1 MSRFSL
7 RPAAI
12 AIGLALCGS
21 GVFANDAMPLPD
33 DASELDA
40 SAYAVLEKHCARCH
54 QDGALKPGLTK
65 AKSGFGHVLDIRRLA
80 QDAKYVVQGDVAGSK
95 LHNVMGPYSYPA
107 MPDDCTEDTCYPTQA
122 EMDTVST
129 WIEALADTA
138 PPPRPHVGL
147 AELYA
152 LAHADLTAQ
161 PANRHDR
168 IRYFSLRTL
177 HNDSDVSDENL
188 AGYRAATI
196 KLLNALSWNATVYR
210 AEPVDPHG
218 VLIRVFLPDLNWNHE
233 KWGYLEAVY
242 PYAMTSETDPHLGQ
256 LQYLAGTRMPII
268 RADWFA
274 SRASVSPLYYDM
286 LGLPDTVAGL
296 ERLLRIDLV
305 RNIRDEQVVRAG
317 FQDSG
322 VSTNNRMIER
332 HPLGTGFFWTSYDFA
347 GSQGRQ
353 SFFEYPLGPTEA
365 YGDDLAFHHDG
376 GESIF
381 TLPNGFHAYYLNTA
395 DGTRLNVGP
404 TQIVRDDDYTDGTGE
419 VVNGISCI
427 SCHIKG
433 MRVNQDQVRE
443 VALADLSL
451 PAAAR
456 QTIAAVYPGQDE
468 VDKWLTHDTQ
478 AFYDTLE
485 SAGIPHDTTAGGLEP
500 VRGLFVY
507 HVDHFIDFDQAA
519 NELGLTPEELRARNG
534 FVGPDMASLMLRL
547 DQSPIARDEWTS
559 AFPVLLARLTD
570 YRPILTPAHAA
581 TKPLPYSVS
590 AAVGD
595 YHVPTE
601 YVEEPPANPYKPGDP
616 GYVAKPGDPGYV
628 AKPGDPDYIANP
640 GDPDYAGKPVP
651 TVPYDAKVHD
661 APDYDNATYDDAAHN
676 TADYDPPNHSVPT
689 RGKLTV
695 YTDKPAYKV
704 GEGLIIYVEPRHDCR
719 LTLISIDD
727 RHQSCVL
734 FPDPRLPDH
743 PVKAGERFV
752 FPPRGS
758 LRTSAPGVETIL
770 AICNADR
777 NAVTYRERDVSKVS
791 CDPSQRADP
800 YAEVTYDTVAHEVL
814 VLDLDGPEKVAD
826 SGVPYRGL
834 STHNPHLAKAQIS
847 VPVTGY

>member
-1 MSRFSL
+1 MSLFSL
-7 RPAAI
+7 RPLAA
-12 AIGLALCGS
+12 AFSLLGLAASPLY
-21 GVFANDAMPLPD
+21 ANEAMPLPA
-33 DASELDA
+33 DATEYETA
-40 SAYAVLEKHCARCH
+40 AYAVLEKHCARCH
-54 QDGALKPGLTK
+54 QDGALKPGMTQ

-80 QDAKYVVQGDVAGSK
+80 QDTKFVVHGNIPGSK

-107 MPDDCTEDTCYPTQA
+107 MPDDCTDDTCFPTQA
-122 EMDTVST
+122 EMDAVSD
-129 WIEALADTA
+129 WIEALANTA
-138 PPPRPHVGL
+138 PPPRPFISL

-152 LAHADLTAQ
+152 MAHADLQSQ
-161 PANRHDR
+161 PTNRQDR
-168 IRYFSLRTL
+168 IRYFSLRAL

-188 AGYRAATI
+188 AGYRAAAV
-196 KLLNALSWNATVYR
+196 KLINALSWNATVYR
-210 AEPVDPHG
+210 AEQVDPHG
-218 VLIRVFLPDLNWNHE
+218 VLLRVFLPDLNWTHE
-233 KWGYLEAVY
+233 KWHHLEAVY

-296 ERLLRIDLV
+296 EDLLRIDLI

-353 SFFEYPLGPTEA
+353 SFFEYPLGPDTAFGHE
-365 YGDDLAFHHDG
+365 LAFKHDG

-395 DGTRLNVGP
+395 DGARLNVGP
-404 TQIVRDDDYTDGTGE
+404 TEIVRDDDYTDGTGE

-433 MRVNQDQVRE
+433 MRVNEDKVRDL
-443 VALADLSL
+443 ALGNLSL
-451 PAAAR
+451 PPAAR
-456 QTIAAVYPGQDE
+456 QTIAAIYPGQDE
-468 VDKWLTHDTQ
+468 VNVWLERDTQ
-478 AFYDTLE
+478 AFFDTLE
-485 SAGIPHDTTAGGLEP
+485 SAGIPHDITAGGLEP

-507 HVDHFIDFDQAA
+507 HVDKFINFEQAA
-519 NELGLTPEELRARNG
+519 NELGLTPDELRARTG
-534 FVGPDMASLMLRL
+534 FVGPDMASLVQRM

-570 YRPILTPAHAA
+570 YRPILTPGHAA
-581 TKPLPYSVS
+581 SKPLPYSVKV
-590 AAVGD
+590 AVGNYD
-595 YHVPTE
+595 VPTE
-601 YVEEPPANPYKPGDP
+601 YVEEPPYDPANPD
-616 GYVAKPGDPGYV
+616 
-628 AKPGDPDYIANP
+628 
-640 GDPDYAGKPVP
+640 KPVHDP
-651 TVPYDAKVHD
+651 AYVEKPVEKVPYDAKVVHD
-661 APDYDNATYDDAAHN
+661 DVPYGNATYDDAAHN
-676 TADYDPPNHSVPT
+676 TVDYDPAKHSVPT

-695 YTDKPAYKV
+695 FTDKPTYKV

-727 RHQSCVL
+727 KHQSCVL
-734 FPDPRLPDH
+734 YPDPRIADH
-743 PVKAGERFV
+743 PIKAGERFV

-777 NAVTYRERDVSKVS
+777 RAVTYQDRDTSKVS

-800 YAEVTYDTVAHEVL
+800 YADVSYGDVANEVL
-814 VLDLDGPEKVAD
+814 ILDLDAPEKVAGNG
-826 SGVPYRGL
+826 SAYRGL
-834 STHNPHLAKAQIS
+834 STQNPHVAKAQIS
-847 VPVTGY
+847 VPVTEY